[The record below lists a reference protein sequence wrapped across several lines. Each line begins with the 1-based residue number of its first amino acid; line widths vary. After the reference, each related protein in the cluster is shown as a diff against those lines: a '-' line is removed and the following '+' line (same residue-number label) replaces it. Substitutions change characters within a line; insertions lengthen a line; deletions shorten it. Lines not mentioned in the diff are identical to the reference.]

1 MIACAVGARNGV
13 LIKNASGLE
22 SAKRLDT
29 LVVDKTGTITEGKLA
44 VSSITSSLSDEE
56 FMLKAQTLASH
67 SNHPIS
73 KAIVEYETRGEIV
86 TVKDF
91 KNHSGKGLSGGGYLL
106 GSLKFLESMGV
117 SLKGFD
123 FQNEKGVI
131 CALAKDEKFLGIV
144 SFSDPIK
151 KDSKKAVE
159 KLHSLGKEVY
169 LLSGDRKAVVE
180 TVSKTLEMDGFF
192 AEVLPEE
199 KAQIVEEFQTKNKV
213 VGMVGD
219 GINDAIALAKSDVGF
234 AIAEGTDVAMEN
246 AEIGLMRSNLS
257 SLVFA
262 IELSNKTFLKIRQNL
277 FFAFFYNCAGV
288 PLAALGLLNPMIAG
302 LAMALSSI
310 SVVLNSITL
319 RKTSQE

>member
-1 MIACAVGARNGV
+1 
-13 LIKNASGLE
+13 
-22 SAKRLDT
+22 
-29 LVVDKTGTITEGKLA
+29 
-44 VSSITSSLSDEE
+44 
-56 FMLKAQTLASH
+56 
-67 SNHPIS
+67 
-73 KAIVEYETRGEIV
+73 
-86 TVKDF
+86 
-91 KNHSGKGLSGGGYLL
+91 
-106 GSLKFLESMGV
+106 
-117 SLKGFD
+117 
-123 FQNEKGVI
+123 
-131 CALAKDEKFLGIV
+131 
-144 SFSDPIK
+144 
-151 KDSKKAVE
+151 
-159 KLHSLGKEVY
+159 
-169 LLSGDRKAVVE
+169 
-180 TVSKTLEMDGFF
+180 
-192 AEVLPEE
+192 
-199 KAQIVEEFQTKNKV
+199 QTKNKV

-277 FFAFFYNCAGV
+277 FFAFFYNCAGI